1 MTRLDHAISGTDKGM
16 TIKSRQNGSILCLLC
31 RFYGRRMNVHV
42 VWWVAKRTE
51 TTPEDELSRA
61 DMVKVRKWGKLL
73 CTEGSAAKFEKKKGL
88 PQSKHR
94 TSVDHDRL
102 KGNAA
107 DFRS

>member
-1 MTRLDHAISGTDKGM
+1 MSFVPLARR
-16 TIKSRQNGSILCLLC
+16 TIDL
-31 RFYGRRMNVHV
+31 V
-42 VWWVAKRTE
+42 VWWVAKQTE
-51 TTPEDELSRA
+51 ATPEDELSRA
-61 DMVKVRKWGKLL
+61 DMVKVRKGASK
-73 CTEGSAAKFEKKKGL
+73 CYVQRIGSKIWNKKGL